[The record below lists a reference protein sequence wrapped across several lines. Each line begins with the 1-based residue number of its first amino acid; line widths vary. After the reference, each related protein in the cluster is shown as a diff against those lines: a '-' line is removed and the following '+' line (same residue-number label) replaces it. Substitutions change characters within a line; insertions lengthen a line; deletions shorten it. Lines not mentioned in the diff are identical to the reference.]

1 MFTIILLLTV
11 RVGSILHGF
20 YTSCTISDVSLHII
34 ETTINI
40 ISMKYIPQYQTF
52 LGNRFSVKRKK
63 LVRLQILFFA
73 SKGHMPV
80 CITILMMF
88 VLTKQKCG
96 LL

>member
-1 MFTIILLLTV
+1 
-11 RVGSILHGF
+11 
-20 YTSCTISDVSLHII
+20 
-34 ETTINI
+34 
-40 ISMKYIPQYQTF
+40 MKYIPQYQTF

-73 SKGHMPV
+73 SKGHMPD